1 MWRGFLYLVAVM
13 DWSTR
18 KMLAWRMSNIME
30 AALCVEALQEV
41 LARVGRPEIFNTDQG
56 SQFASSDFT
65 EMLRD
70 A

>member
-1 MWRGFLYLVAVM
+1 M

-18 KMLAWRMSNIME
+18 KTLAWRMSNITE

-41 LARVGRPEIFNTDQG
+41 LVRVGRSEIFNTDQG
-56 SQFASSDFT
+56 SQFASSGFT